1 MNNPYTLYEQEAM
14 TALYKAINFCEEND
28 LPTGDLEKALAVA
41 ERREVA

>member
-1 MNNPYTLYEQEAM
+1 MYNPYTLYEQEAM
-14 TALYKAINFCEEND
+14 TALYKAINFCEENG